1 MPKRFLVLPALAL
14 LLSACATT
22 DSATP
27 DPAVKQAPGQLSVHL
42 DTPVDATI
50 RWDNSGPPVAGRV
63 LEYAHQPDG
72 EYTVLK
78 FLAPEE
84 TSFRHPD
91 LIPETRFYY
100 RLRPFYGTASPEQAV
115 TLPEPKPG
123 EKPEEDGHEWAV
135 PQTLPGAPAATQ
147 SLRGNASAAAPT
159 EVKATVMTS
168 QGIRFTWRDNAT
180 DEDHYAI
187 EVKAAGAQSWS
198 TAALLDPNITSF
210 GLVTLPEER
219 TAAYRVRAFY
229 YGSASNLVDIRT
241 GRAKS

>member
-1 MPKRFLVLPALAL
+1 MTKLRAVLPALAL
-14 LLSACATT
+14 LLCACAPTE
-22 DSATP
+22 SAP
-27 DPAVKQAPGQLSVHL
+27 PADQLTGQL
-42 DTPVDATI
+42 DTPVDITL
-50 RWDNSGPPVAGRV
+50 RWRNSGPPVAGRV
-63 LEYAHQPDG
+63 IEYSHEPNGD
-72 EYTVLK
+72 YTVLK

-84 TSFRHPD
+84 TSYRHAD

-100 RLRPFYGTASPEQAV
+100 RLRPYHGAASPEQSV
-115 TLPEPKPG
+115 TMPEPKPG
-123 EKPEEDGHEWAV
+123 DKPEEDSHEWAV

-147 SLRGNASAAAPT
+147 SLRANASASAPT

-187 EVKAAGAQSWS
+187 ESKAAGAAQWG
-198 TAALLDPNITSF
+198 TAALLDPDINSF

-229 YGSASNLVDIRT
+229 YGPASNLVDLRT
-241 GRAKS
+241 GRGKS